1 MTPLL
6 VVLAL
11 LAALPWALPAR
22 VRRAASVRRPATRA
36 APRAV
41 DVTVLLDLTDA
52 ALAAGAS
59 IPRALQA
66 VGRAVDPPGAA
77 GAARGR
83 AGRGTAAGPHPVGP
97 ALRQAGAALVLGA
110 PWAEAWQAA
119 PGWLA
124 PLADALEPAWV
135 DGAAPSP
142 LLRRAAEAVRA
153 DRQRQAQEAA
163 ARLGVRLVLPLGL
176 CFLPAFV
183 LLGIVPVVVA
193 AGGGFLGG

>member
-11 LAALPWALPAR
+11 LAALPWAWPPRVLPP
-22 VRRAASVRRPATRA
+22 AADRPVTRPAA
-36 APRAV
+36 GPV
-41 DVTVLLDLTDA
+41 DVAVLLDLTDA

-66 VGRAVDPPGAA
+66 VGRAVDPPGT
-77 GAARGR
+77 
-83 AGRGTAAGPHPVGP
+83 RGTAAARAGPGAGAGQGVGP

-110 PWAEAWQAA
+110 TWAEAWQAA

-124 PLADALEPAWV
+124 PLADALEPAWA
-135 DGAAPSP
+135 DGAAPGP